1 MQSVPITTNDV
12 SSNPARVRCTQ
23 CDKVCQWLSAGRWF
37 SPGTP
42 VTSTNK
48 TDHHDIA
55 EILLNVALSTITLS
69 THFFNL
75 DEYMCINVDVVSGR
89 DKITMDVV
97 SMEEDTCLDMADF
110 E

>member
-1 MQSVPITTNDV
+1 
-12 SSNPARVRCTQ
+12 
-23 CDKVCQWLSAGRWF
+23 
-37 SPGTP
+37 
-42 VTSTNK
+42 
-48 TDHHDIA
+48 
-55 EILLNVALSTITLS
+55 VALSTITLS

-75 DEYMCINVDVVSGR
+75 DKYMCINVDVVSGR